1 MKRRVIASLT
11 VAAALFA
18 GCGGGDNSAD
28 SEKPQPVAVRRAEAA
43 CRDFRREVE
52 GIARGALANPPS
64 TMSELMTERL
74 VRPSIPALERI
85 GRRQQTLEAVMGDAQ
100 FNLYANL
107 FDPIVVLAQER
118 LRAGRSGNL
127 RRSKETERMLTELGV
142 EQRAIARLL
151 GLRAC
156 DVDFQHVL
164 ISSLSE

>member
-1 MKRRVIASLT
+1 MKRRAVASLAL
-11 VAAALFA
+11 AAVLVG
-18 GCGGGDNSAD
+18 GCGGGDGSAE
-28 SEKPQPVAVRRAEAA
+28 SSKPRPATARRAEAA

-64 TMSELMTERL
+64 TTAELMTERL

-85 GRRQQTLEAVMGDAQ
+85 ARRQQALEPAMANAQ
-100 FNLYANL
+100 FDLYAGL

-118 LRAGRSGNL
+118 LRAGRASEL
-127 RRSKETERMLTELGV
+127 SRSKETERMLTELGV

-151 GLRAC
+151 GLHAC

-164 ISSLSE
+164 ISSLSG